1 MRLLLLTPVVL
12 SLAACHLTVFRK
24 ADDAAVTMKT
34 AASTVDTLQSTA
46 GRARD
51 ELGQLLSTD
60 AKLAEEY
67 ARFVKSATD
76 FDADIE
82 RVTKAVNEV
91 EVATGNFLT
100 GYAATR
106 EEIKNPDLRAAM
118 LLRKEQIERQLA
130 DLKVKASALVAAA
143 GGLAQE
149 FGDLRKFLA
158 ANLNAQAVTAA
169 SVVVAGLEKRAAEID
184 EAARGMKIE
193 LTDLAASL
201 ESESGR

>member
-1 MRLLLLTPVVL
+1 MRIHLLVPVVL
-12 SLAACHLTVFRK
+12 SVAACNLAPFRK
-24 ADDAAVTMKT
+24 ADSAAGTMKS
-34 AASTVDTLQSTA
+34 AADTVDTLQSTA
-46 GRARD
+46 VRARE
-51 ELGQLLSTD
+51 ELGQLLATD
-60 AKLAEEY
+60 AKLSEEY
-67 ARFVKSATD
+67 ARFVKSAEQFDTD
-76 FDADIE
+76 IA
-82 RVTKAVNEV
+82 RVTKSVNEV
-91 EVATGNFLT
+91 ESATNSFLV

-130 DLKVKASALVAAA
+130 DLKVKASALVTAA
-143 GGLAQE
+143 GGLSQE

-193 LTDLAASL
+193 LSDLAASL
-201 ESESGR
+201 ESKAGR